1 MPYQMLVAEDNPQIR
16 EMIGDY
22 FTAEGRGEFIP
33 DFAADGSESL
43 AKLYERE
50 YDLVLLDIML
60 PGASGF
66 EICKKL
72 RSESSCPIIFLTAL
86 GSESDILH
94 GYELGADDYIVKP
107 FSLAALYAKC
117 TALVKRSKGMV
128 QGGSRQTCGGI
139 GLDPVRM
146 TVTVNGEPAEL
157 APKEYFILKLLMD
170 NKEKV
175 LSRDAIITKVWS
187 YDFDGDE
194 RVVDNHIKKLRRAL
208 GSESGRLK
216 TVFGGGYKLT
226 EGKGK

>member
-1 MPYQMLVAEDNPQIR
+1 MPYKMLVTEDSSQIR

-22 FTAEGRGEFIP
+22 FAAKDKEMFSI
-33 DFAADGSESL
+33 DFAQDGETAL
-43 AKLYERE
+43 EKLYENE

-66 EICKKL
+66 EICKYL
-72 RSESSCPIIFLTAL
+72 RSQSAAPIIFITAL

-117 TALVKRSKGMV
+117 LAIVKRAKGMV
-128 QGGSRQTCGGI
+128 LTHNTAVCAGI
-139 GLDPVRM
+139 ELDPVKM
-146 TVTVNGEPAEL
+146 TVTAEGKQVEL
-157 APKEYFILKLLMD
+157 APKEYFLLKLLMD
-170 NKEKV
+170 NKESV
-175 LSRDAIITKVWS
+175 LSREKIITKVWG

-194 RVVDNHIKKLRRAL
+194 RVVDNHVKKLRKAL
-208 GSESGRLK
+208 GSESKHIK

-226 EGKGK
+226 EK